1 MTEWAPAA
9 VSLALRSAVQ
19 ILAYPMTNMS
29 MLPSETFGP
38 NRDVMSS
45 GGTADPTFHVTMYT
59 LSKDRGNAALC
70 TAVFTECGVKEDII
84 CCNPWRNS
92 AQQCFCI

>member
-45 GGTADPTFHVTMYT
+45 GGTADRSHVPCDDVHPFKGQGKCSIMY
-59 LSKDRGNAALC
+59 SSIYRVWGERGHNLL
-70 TAVFTECGVKEDII
+70 
-84 CCNPWRNS
+84 
-92 AQQCFCI
+92 